1 VPLTRL
7 GLSNPVAVAV
17 GCILLVIFGL
27 LSLSRLP
34 VQMTPN
40 IDRPT
45 ISISTGWRA
54 AAPSEVESEIIEPQ
68 EAQLRDVPGL
78 ERMTSSAGQG
88 RGSVTLE
95 FDVGADLN
103 RALIEV
109 INRLNQVPSYPADVN
124 EPTVRVG
131 TDQFGDTMAWFS
143 ITPAEGNSRPIIEYQ
158 DFVEETIRERI
169 ERISGVASASPRGG
183 RPFEVRIAFDP
194 FQAASIGVDLTRI
207 GQQLGQN
214 ADVSAGFEEVGKRQ
228 YTLRFAGQY
237 EIDDLANLVLDWR
250 DGRPVF
256 LGDVATI
263 ERVMRDSD
271 GGMTA
276 NTRPSIMMNV
286 VAEPGVN
293 ILQVMEELKATVAR
307 LQRTH
312 LEPAG
317 LVMNQTSDD
326 TIYIKQS
333 IAMVVTNLLIGML
346 LAVGVLWWF
355 FRRLRATMMVALA
368 IPLCL
373 CFAFLVL
380 DGLGRSLNVISLAG
394 LAFATGMVLDA
405 AIVVLENIVRQREQ
419 GRDGLESADRGA
431 GQVWGALLA
440 STATTVAI
448 FLPVLFLKDEA
459 GQLFADLAVV
469 ISAAIVCSLF
479 VAIIVL
485 PAASWRLLG
494 DRSMNDRH
502 KHWWRAA
509 ADFVMRLTDTPK
521 RRIGWIS
528 GLIAVPL
535 TVGYFLLPP
544 ADYLPEGK
552 RNFVSAF
559 VLTPPGMGP
568 ETAQRELVD
577 VINQRLEPYITGE
590 KQPRLANSFLGFF
603 GSGAF
608 LGLRA
613 EDPDRA
619 DELIE
624 VINNDVLS
632 GFPDSFGRA
641 TRRAIFG
648 GRGGRRIEVDL
659 QAGEYT
665 QLLEAGQVGFA
676 AISRVMPEANVR
688 PEPSLELAE
697 PELRM
702 IPDDR
707 RIAELGWTRN
717 QIATLLRAL
726 GNGAFLGEYFDGDRR
741 LDVILRGERWATP
754 EELMA
759 TPLAAPTG
767 EIVTLGELVRM
778 ERTAGPNE
786 IRRVDRS
793 RTLTLQVTPPS
804 GMPME
809 TAIETLRREVEPE
822 LRAALPAD
830 GIVTYRG
837 TAEALGETLRNLAG
851 SFVLA
856 IVILYLLISAL
867 FRSFRDSLLVVLTLP
882 MATVGGVIGL
892 RVVDALFG
900 QPMDMLTMIGFVI
913 LLGLVVN
920 NAILLVYRARDGERD
935 GLGRRDAVYQAV
947 ALRLRPI
954 LMSTFTSLFGMLPL
968 LLIPGAGTELYR
980 GLAAVIVGG
989 MAISTLFTLILLPSL
1004 LRMNEQRVTG
1014 RADSDA
1020 ALPAQGQLA

>member
-1 VPLTRL
+1 MPLTRL

-17 GCILLVIFGL
+17 GCILLVVFGV
-27 LSLSRLP
+27 LSLIRLP

-45 ISISTGWRA
+45 ISVSTGWRA
-54 AAPSEVESEIIEPQ
+54 AAPSEIESEIVEPQ
-68 EAQLRDVPGL
+68 EEQLRDVPGL
-78 ERMTSSAGQG
+78 ERMTSESSQG

-109 INRLNQVPSYPADVN
+109 INRLNQVSSYPADVD
-124 EPTVRVG
+124 EPNVRVG
-131 TDQFGDTMAWFS
+131 TDQFGDTMAWFA
-143 ITPAEGNSRPIIEYQ
+143 ILPQEGNNRSIIEYQ

-169 ERISGVASASPRGG
+169 ERIPGVASANPRGG
-183 RPFEVRIAFDP
+183 RPFEVRIEFDP
-194 FQAASIGVDLTRI
+194 FRAASIGVDLTRI

-237 EIDDLANLVLDWR
+237 EFSDLQDLVLEWR

-256 LGDVATI
+256 LGDVASI
-263 ERVMRDSD
+263 ARVMRDSS
-271 GGMTA
+271 GGMTS
-276 NTRPSIMMNV
+276 NTQPAIMMNV

-293 ILQVMEELKATVAR
+293 ILNVMDQLKATVAE

-312 LEPAG
+312 LGPAG
-317 LVMNQTSDD
+317 LTMIQTSDD

-333 IAMVVTNLLIGML
+333 VRMVIVNLLLGMT

-355 FRRLRATMMVALA
+355 FRRFRATMMVALA

-373 CFAFLVL
+373 CFAFMVL
-380 DGLGRSLNVISLAG
+380 DGMGRSLNVISLAG

-419 GRDGLESADRGA
+419 GRDGREAADRGA

-469 ISAAIVCSLF
+469 ISAAVVCSML
-479 VAIIVL
+479 VATIVL

-494 DRSMNDRH
+494 DRSMDDRH
-502 KHWWRAA
+502 VHWWKNA
-509 ADFVMRLTDTPK
+509 ADFVMRLTDTRK
-521 RRIGWIS
+521 RRIGWIA
-528 GLIAVPL
+528 GLILVP
-535 TVGYFLLPP
+535 VSIGYFLLPP

-559 VLTPPGMGP
+559 VQTPPGMGP
-568 ETAQRELVD
+568 DTAQTELVD
-577 VINQRLEPYITGE
+577 VINARIRPYVEGE
-590 KQPRLANSFLGFF
+590 KEPKVRNSFLGFF

-608 LGLRA
+608 FGLRA
-613 EDPDRA
+613 EDPARS
-619 DELIE
+619 DELIDI
-624 VINNDVLS
+624 INNEILA
-632 GFPDSFGRA
+632 GFPDTFGRA
-641 TRRAIFG
+641 GRRAIFG
-648 GRGGRRIEVDL
+648 GRGGRNIEVDL
-659 QAGEYT
+659 QAAEFE
-665 QLLEAGQVGFA
+665 QLLEAGAVGFG
-676 AISRVMPEANVR
+676 AIQQAMPEANIR
-688 PEPSLELAE
+688 PEPGLELAE
-697 PELRM
+697 PELRL

-707 RIAELGWTRN
+707 RIAELGWTRG
-717 QIATLLRAL
+717 QIATLIRAM
-726 GNGAFLGEYFDGDRR
+726 GNGAFLGEYFDGDQR

-754 EELMA
+754 EELLAM
-759 TPLAAPTG
+759 PLAAPNG

-786 IRRVDRS
+786 IRRVDRN
-793 RTLTLQVTPPS
+793 RTLTLRVTPPS

-809 TAIETLRREVEPE
+809 TALDILQAEVEPA
-822 LRAALPAD
+822 LREALPDD
-830 GIVTYRG
+830 GVITYRG
-837 TAEALGETLRNLAG
+837 TAEALGETLRNMAG
-851 SFVLA
+851 SFALAVL
-856 IVILYLLISAL
+856 ILYLLISAL
-867 FRSFRDSLLVVLTLP
+867 FRSFKDSLLVVLTLP
-882 MATVGGVIGL
+882 MATVGGVL
-892 RVVDALFG
+892 ALNLVDLMFG

-920 NAILLVYRARDGERD
+920 NAILLVYRARDAERD
-935 GLGRRDAVYQAV
+935 GVDRREAVRLAV
-947 ALRLRPI
+947 GLRLRPI
-954 LMSTFTSLFGMLPL
+954 LMSTFTTVFGMLPL
-968 LLIPGAGTELYR
+968 VLLSGAGTELYR

-1004 LRMNEQRVTG
+1004 LRMNEEAKPVTAPES
-1014 RADSDA
+1014 R
-1020 ALPAQGQLA
+1020 LPAQGSYA

>member
-1 VPLTRL
+1 MPFTRL

-27 LSLSRLP
+27 LSLTRLP

-54 AAPSEVESEIIEPQ
+54 AAPSEVEAEIIEPQ

-78 ERMTSSAGQG
+78 VRMNSSAGQG
-88 RGSVTLE
+88 NGSVTLE
-95 FDVGADLN
+95 FGVGADLN

-109 INRLNQVPSYPADVN
+109 INRLNQVPSYPADVS

-131 TDQFGDTMAWFS
+131 TDQFGDTMAWFA
-143 ITPAEGNSRPIIEYQ
+143 ILPKEGNNRPIIEYQ

-169 ERISGVASASPRGG
+169 ERIPGVASASPRGG

-194 FQAASIGVDLTRI
+194 YRAASIGVDLSRI

-214 ADVSAGFEEVGKRQ
+214 TDVSAGFEEVGRRQ

-237 EIDDLANLVLDWR
+237 AITDLQDLVLEWR

-256 LGDVATI
+256 LGDVATV
-263 ERVMRDSD
+263 ERVMRDSS
-271 GGMTA
+271 GAMTQNA
-276 NTRPSIMMNV
+276 QPSIAMNV

-293 ILQVMEELKATVAR
+293 ILTVMDELKATVAE

-312 LEPAG
+312 LDPAG
-317 LVMNQTSDD
+317 LEMLQASDD

-333 IAMVVTNLLIGML
+333 ISMVITNLLIGML

-355 FRRLRATMMVALA
+355 FRRMRATLMVALA

-373 CFAFLVL
+373 CFSFLVL
-380 DGLGRSLNVISLAG
+380 DGMGRSLNVISLAG

-419 GRDGLESADRGA
+419 GRSAFESADRGA

-440 STATTVAI
+440 STATTIAI
-448 FLPVLFLKDEA
+448 FLPVLFLEDEA
-459 GQLFADLAVV
+459 GQLFGDLAVV
-469 ISAAIVCSLF
+469 ISAAIVCSLL
-479 VAIIVL
+479 VAVIVL
-485 PAASWRLLG
+485 PAASYRLLG
-494 DRSMNDRH
+494 DRPMDDRH
-502 KHWWRAA
+502 KSWWRAT
-509 ADFVMRLTDTPK
+509 ADFVMRLTDTRK
-521 RRIGWIS
+521 RRIGWIT

-535 TVGYFLLPP
+535 AVGYFLLPP
-544 ADYLPEGK
+544 ADYLPEG
-552 RNFVSAF
+552 RQNFISAF

-568 ETAQRELVD
+568 ETARTELID
-577 VINQRLEPYITGE
+577 VINERLKPYLSGE
-590 KQPRLANSFLGFF
+590 KQPKIENNFLGFF

-608 LGLRA
+608 LGIRV
-613 EDPDRA
+613 EDPAAA
-619 DELIE
+619 DEMIRIVNTEILA
-624 VINNDVLS
+624 
-632 GFPDSFGRA
+632 GFPDTFGRA
-641 TRRAIFG
+641 ARRPIFG

-659 QAGEYT
+659 QAGSFE
-665 QLLEAGQVGFA
+665 QLLEAGAAGFVK
-676 AISRVMPEANVR
+676 ITEVLPGANVR
-688 PEPSLELAE
+688 PEPGLELAE
-697 PELRM
+697 PELRL

-707 RIAELGWTRN
+707 RIAELGWTRG
-717 QIATLLRAL
+717 QVSTLVRAL
-726 GNGAFLGEYFDGDRR
+726 GSGAFLGEYFDGDRR

-754 EELMA
+754 EELLS
-759 TPLAAPTG
+759 TPLASPTG
-767 EIVTLGELVRM
+767 EIVTLGELVRL
-778 ERTAGPNE
+778 ERTAGPNQ
-786 IRRVDRS
+786 IRRVDRR

-809 TAIETLRREVEPE
+809 TALEILQTQVEPE
-822 LRAALPAD
+822 IRGLLPPD
-830 GIVTYRG
+830 GFITYRG
-837 TAEALGETLRNLAG
+837 TAEALGETLRNMAG

-856 IVILYLLISAL
+856 VIILYLLISAL

-882 MATVGGVIGL
+882 MATVGGVLALRLVDGL
-892 RVVDALFG
+892 YG

-920 NAILLVYRARDGERD
+920 NAILLVYRARDAERE
-935 GLGRRDAVYQAV
+935 GVPRREAVHQAIS
-947 ALRLRPI
+947 LRLRPI

-968 LLIPGAGTELYR
+968 LLLPGAGTELYR

-1004 LRMNEQRVTG
+1004 LRMNEE
-1014 RADSDA
+1014 RATASEASDV
-1020 ALPAQGQLA
+1020 PARGQYA